1 MVQVSRTSG
10 EKLSLGSKLVV
21 AGIFT
26 LLGLTFIA
34 TTASL
39 YLEFRDASWF
49 TIAAINSHLFI
60 FFPTF
65 GILAL
70 CAFFIPAAVFV
81 DFYWKHVTY
90 GRVRFTVG
98 FVVLAVLAIY
108 IAGKIQGGDQ
118 PLTWWL
124 TPQTLKA
131 DRADPPGCVGTPA
144 QGCRRVAALDAL
156 AAIREASQTRMGLS
170 PLVRSCKPDPYIE
183 VPAELLVKRYC
194 FPTKSLMT
202 APECCRAQATF
213 AAHVK
218 QLYDAER
225 GVHSTTAWVHDVTL
239 PFKVFFLFVLLA
251 IGILL
256 AIWRRRL
263 DVLYW
268 RYSNRIER
276 GVIIGALAMLIW
288 PVSNHAYL
296 QTASLL
302 YGDAYGGFYATISP
316 GISLLFAA
324 WALLLVLFFFRRQ
337 DRDLEKAGKMA
348 GGFASAI
355 AVLKYNE
362 IVDFAM
368 RFVGSGSDPFEI
380 GVLAAALFAAFL
392 ALLWGSR
399 FDGEPHV
406 APPPQPGA
414 GPMT

>member
-1 MVQVSRTSG
+1 MVQVGRTGG
-10 EKLSLGSKLVV
+10 EKLSLASKLIV
-21 AGIFT
+21 AGVFT
-26 LLGLTFIA
+26 LLGSTFIA
-34 TTASL
+34 TTGSL

-49 TIAAINSHLFI
+49 TIAALNSHLFI

-65 GILAL
+65 GLLAL

-81 DFYWKHVTY
+81 DFYWKHVAY
-90 GRVRFTVG
+90 GRARFVTG
-98 FVVLAVLAIY
+98 AVVAAVLSIV
-108 IAGKIQGGDQ
+108 IAAKIQGGDQ

-131 DRADPPGCVGTPA
+131 DRSEPPGCGGGQA
-144 QGCRRVAALDAL
+144 CRRVGVLDAL

-170 PLVRSCKPDPYIE
+170 PLVRACRPDPYIE

-202 APECCRAQATF
+202 APECCRAQMGF

-218 QLYDAER
+218 QLYDGER
-225 GVHSTTAWVHDVTL
+225 GAHAATAWVHDVLL
-239 PFKVFFLFVLLA
+239 PFKVFFLLVLLA
-251 IGILL
+251 IGVLL

-296 QTASLL
+296 QTATLL
-302 YGDAYGGFYATISP
+302 YGEAYGGFYATISP
-316 GISLLFAA
+316 GISLIFAG
-324 WALLLVLFFFRRQ
+324 WALLLVLFFFRRK

-368 RFVGSGSDPFEI
+368 RFVGSGSDPFEV

-406 APPPQPGA
+406 APPLPPSS